1 MNLYDF
7 DVKTI
12 EGETISL
19 SDFKSKVILIVNT
32 ASKCGFTPQFNGL
45 EKLYEKYESNGF
57 EIFGFPCNQFKKQD
71 PGTNEEIK
79 NFCLLNYGVSFRM
92 FEKIDVNGDNRHP
105 LYKYLIDTAPNLKGK
120 DISWNFEKFLVNK
133 DGEII
138 KRFLSMKTPASL
150 DRIIRKLL

>member
-32 ASKCGFTPQFNGL
+32 ASKCGFTPQFKGL